1 MTKNGRSNN
10 GHCDHVA
17 LWIYIY
23 FSLLVYIRFDVV
35 VAVVLKLKLRTL
47 IGSKS
52 VNITHAC
59 SASSPMR
66 YELAYHLQLRMPTTH
81 RITIFF
87 FALLKCFRA
96 WSEYWSAKP
105 NNSNA
110 NSSNSID
117 WRKKNHCLIYSSECK
132 CCTFDECFSSFPAI
146 RWRRRR
152 CRQSTM
158 TNLLQAKWLKHSIVE
173 RRKKTLAQHN
183 KGVAL
188 SKCSNTT
195 CLTLTIY
202 PKNTNIVCE
211 WQLCTVRQMSPS
223 RMHSMSCGILWLN
236 LLFEHLPT

>member
-1 MTKNGRSNN
+1 MTKSGRSNN

-23 FSLLVYIRFDVV
+23 FSLFVYIRFDVV
-35 VAVVLKLKLRTL
+35 VVLKLKLRTL

-81 RITIFF
+81 RNTIFF

-117 WRKKNHCLIYSSECK
+117 WRKKES
-132 CCTFDECFSSFPAI
+132 
-146 RWRRRR
+146 
-152 CRQSTM
+152 
-158 TNLLQAKWLKHSIVE
+158 
-173 RRKKTLAQHN
+173 LAD
-183 KGVAL
+183 
-188 SKCSNTT
+188 
-195 CLTLTIY
+195 
-202 PKNTNIVCE
+202 
-211 WQLCTVRQMSPS
+211 
-223 RMHSMSCGILWLN
+223 
-236 LLFEHLPT
+236 LFEWVQLLHFWWVFFVVSRNPLTSSSLPSINYDKLVTSEMTQA